1 MSYASLDFNRGNYLR
16 RRIHVAICG
25 GGIGGLSLA
34 VVLGKHCDDIQIDLY
49 EALPQFTEIGA
60 GISVWK
66 RTWFIMQ
73 ELGLDETL
81 GKMAVQPPVDELRP
95 GFCFRKGD
103 QETEGFNFARM
114 IVPYGSIT
122 LHRADMLKVLT
133 DNLPPPFMFRAHFN
147 KRLVSYTRRGD
158 SVILHFSD
166 GTSSEADVLAGADG
180 IKSATRATMYTVLA
194 DKTEDE
200 ARKKQLRSHIQASW
214 SGTYAYRGL
223 VESESLLRKSPG
235 HQAATTP
242 MIYIG
247 KNKHVVSYP
256 ISEGRVV
263 NLVPFVTV
271 PGADGEE
278 LDGPAVVDVSKQE
291 MLDQYKGWEPEVLN
305 LLTCCEKVS
314 RWAISQVRGLPTYV
328 DGPVVILGDA
338 AHAMTTHIGAGA
350 SQAIEDSYILGK
362 LLASPDVTN
371 QNLVSVLK
379 IYDAIRRPFGNHV
392 AERSRMTG
400 LLYEFNELPED
411 IDEGRARAG
420 SDIELGKLTREIYKK
435 WEIQWSALPNVEW
448 REAERMLREQG
459 ILAGSRMAKL

>member
-1 MSYASLDFNRGNYLR
+1 MQSR

-34 VVLGKHCDDIQIDLY
+34 VVLGKYCDDIHVDLY
-49 EALPQFTEIGA
+49 EALPEFTEIGA

-73 ELGLDETL
+73 ELGLDEML
-81 GKMAVQPPVDELRP
+81 GKMAVQPPFDELRP
-95 GFCFRKGD
+95 GFCFRKSD

-166 GTSSEADVLAGADG
+166 GTSAETDVLAGADG
-180 IKSATRATMYTVLA
+180 IKSPTRATMYSALA

-200 ARKKQLRSHIQASW
+200 ERKKQLRSHIQATW

-223 VESESLLRKSPG
+223 VESKSLLRKYPG
-235 HQAATTP
+235 HQAAATP
-242 MIYIG
+242 MIYFG

-263 NLVPFVTV
+263 NLVPFVTI

-305 LLTCCEKVS
+305 LLACCEKVS

-350 SQAIEDSYILGK
+350 GQAIEDSYILGK
-362 LLASPDVTN
+362 LLASPGVTK
-371 QNLVSVLK
+371 QNLLSVLQ
-379 IYDAIRRPFGNHV
+379 IYNAIRRPFGNHV
-392 AERSRMTG
+392 VERSRMTG
-400 LLYEFNELPED
+400 LLYEFNKLPED

-420 SDIELGKLTREIYKK
+420 SDIELGKLTRELYKK
-435 WEIQWSALPNVEW
+435 WEIQWSALPNVDW

-459 ILAGSRMAKL
+459 IPTGSHMAKL